1 MKKSLLLIPLSLL
14 AVGALVACGPKGEGP
29 QTSSP
34 TSSEEPLDEDTSLPD
49 PSGNVD
55 GGTEHNPITT
65 EDTPEQ
71 PEVTNTKAF
80 SLALKTEGE
89 GAFTNE
95 GNVYTITA
103 AGTYVAKG
111 KLDDGQIVVVAGE
124 NDVVELSLEGAIIAC
139 STDSPIKVVSADKL
153 EISAKKNSSNKIIDN
168 RAAKTVDNEAL
179 GEGAISAKCDLK
191 LKGTGTLV
199 VEGHYNN
206 GVHTTKD
213 LTIQKEVLHVTAVN
227 NALKG
232 KASITIV
239 SGTVTAIS
247 TKGNG
252 LKTDLTDLSG
262 KGKQRGKVIIN
273 GGTLVVDA
281 AQDGID
287 AAYDVLIN
295 EETLGDDDVTPLGT
309 SVSIKTG
316 TYSSNAAN
324 YSSQGSAKGIKADNN
339 ITIAGGKVAVYAKDD
354 AIHANYG
361 TPIAS
366 GEAEGVLG
374 EGTINVTGGKIGIKT
389 GDDGIH
395 ADHTLTVEGG
405 IIDISEAKE
414 GLEATHVKIKGG
426 STSIYGSDDGV
437 NASQKINDT
446 ENPSVE
452 ISGGFLDVAMA
463 AGDTDGIDSN
473 GTFTM
478 TGGLVVTR
486 GSYGNAQRMSTGL
499 DVDMACKMSGGTL
512 IAFNGLEKKPTYAA
526 DMCYAYYGS
535 QQGSG
540 GPGGP
545 GPGWAYD
552 ASSYKFAAGVYTLA
566 GGGMTKTFENVYQYN
581 SFLVLS
587 SEMSVGTQY
596 TLSLGETT
604 VLSWTQSARAQEI
617 K

>member
-34 TSSEEPLDEDTSLPD
+34 TSSEEPSDEDTSLPD

-65 EDTPEQ
+65 DDTPAE
-71 PEVTNTKAF
+71 PEANNTKAF
-80 SLALKTEGE
+80 ALTVKTEGQ
-89 GAFTNE
+89 GAFTQE

-103 AGTYVAKG
+103 AGEYDVVGA
-111 KLDDGQIVVVAGE
+111 LSEGQIVVNVPATETVPEPEVDLNFNGTT
-124 NDVVELSLEGAIIAC
+124 IAC
-139 STDSPIKVVSADKL
+139 STDSPIKVVKADKV
-153 EISAKKNSSNKIIDN
+153 EISAKKNTANKIVDN
-168 RAAKTVDNEAL
+168 RAEKTVDDKNL
-179 GEGAISAKCDLK
+179 GEGAINAKCDLK
-191 LKGTGTLV
+191 LKGTGTMIV
-199 VEGHYNN
+199 IGNYNN

-213 LTIQKEVLHVTAVN
+213 LTIQKETLYVSAVN

-232 KASITIV
+232 KASIEVV
-239 SGTVTAIS
+239 SGNVTAIS
-247 TKGNG
+247 KKGDG
-252 LKTDLTDLSG
+252 LKTDDTDLSG
-262 KGKQRGKVIIN
+262 KGKQRGYIDIY
-273 GGTLVVDA
+273 GGKLIVDA

-287 AAYDVLIN
+287 AAYNVNISQED
-295 EETLGDDDVTPLGT
+295 EEVET

-316 TYSSNAAN
+316 TYSTYKTN
-324 YSSQGSAKGIKADNN
+324 YVNTESAKGIKADNVIN
-339 ITIAGGKVAVYAKDD
+339 ISGGKVAINSSED

-361 TPIAS
+361 TPIES
-366 GEAEGVLG
+366 GVDEGVLG
-374 EGTINVTGGKIGIKT
+374 EGKINVTGGQIGIKC

-405 IIDISEAKE
+405 VIDISEAKE
-414 GLEATHVKIKGG
+414 GLEATHVVIKGG

-437 NASQKINDT
+437 NASQKINDI

-526 DMCYAYYGS
+526 EMCYAYYGS

-552 ASSYKFAAGVYTLA
+552 ASSYKFAAGVYTLS

-617 K
+617 R